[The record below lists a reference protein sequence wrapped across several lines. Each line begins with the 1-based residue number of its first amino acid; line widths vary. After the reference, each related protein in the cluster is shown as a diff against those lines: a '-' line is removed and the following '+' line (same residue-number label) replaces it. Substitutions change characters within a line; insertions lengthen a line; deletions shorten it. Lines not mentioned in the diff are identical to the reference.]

1 MKIYVMRHGQ
11 TDWNIER
18 KIQGRT
24 DIELNETGKQ
34 QAKQAQ
40 KEVEKYNIDVILCS
54 PLKRTKETARIVS
67 EGKNIEII
75 YRDELLERNFGDLEG
90 KSPFKEPLFANDEFY
105 NYTKNIEMKN
115 VETVRELCDR
125 VWGLLD
131 EIEKTYPDKNVLL
144 VTHGGT
150 GRVIKAYFDGI
161 PEDGIIHSA
170 CLENAQIKEFQKRS
184 N

>member
-11 TDWNIER
+11 TDWNVER

-40 KEVEKYNIDVILCS
+40 EKIEKYNIDLILCS
-54 PLKRTKETARIVS
+54 PLKRTRETAQIIA
-67 EGKNIEII
+67 ENKNIEII
-75 YRDELLERNFGDLEG
+75 YRNELLERNFGELEG
-90 KSPFKEPLFANDEFY
+90 KQPWKEPLFANDEFY
-105 NYTKNIEMKN
+105 NYTRNIEMKN
-115 VETVRELCDR
+115 VEPVRKLCDR

-131 EIEKTYPDKNVLL
+131 EIEKTYLNKNVLL

-150 GRVIKAYFDGI
+150 SRVIAAYFNGI
-161 PEDGIIHSA
+161 PEDGIIRSA
-170 CLENAQIKEFQKRS
+170 GLENAQIKEFRK
-184 N
+184 